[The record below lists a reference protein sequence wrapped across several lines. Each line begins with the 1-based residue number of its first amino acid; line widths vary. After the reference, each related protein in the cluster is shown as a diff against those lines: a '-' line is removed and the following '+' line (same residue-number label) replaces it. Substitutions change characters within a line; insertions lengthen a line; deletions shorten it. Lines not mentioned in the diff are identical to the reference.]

1 MKRCLLLAVATLL
14 SPLSESAAQAGKVQG
29 APSAEGWYLP
39 TADAAGELF
48 VFERGGHLATPVVV
62 LHGGPGADFDY
73 MLPIATGLERE
84 FRFVFYDQRGSLRSR
99 VTPDSISMGKHV
111 ADLEQLRRA
120 LGVERLHLVSHS
132 AGTLLAFEY
141 LKSFP
146 HRVANI
152 VLVGALPHKNGR
164 AHFDKEYA
172 TLWRGLADSAD
183 AFAKREA
190 VQREIRLAGLDRD
203 ALTPKE
209 RSQLAQIRQVGA
221 ERFRV
226 DRWRETMPIRVN
238 PDAARRTRET
248 TEFEYDVGPLLARHE
263 FPVTVVNGEFD
274 YTVGPRNSPLWR
286 RLAETV
292 ARNVRVVVIR
302 DASHN
307 VWYDNPDEFRA
318 ALRRALRRR

>member
-1 MKRCLLLAVATLL
+1 ML
-14 SPLSESAAQAGKVQG
+14 SPLSESGAQAGKAQG

-39 TADAAGELF
+39 TADSAGELF
-48 VFERGGHLATPVVV
+48 VFEKGGHSTTPVVV

-221 ERFRV
+221 ERLRV
-226 DRWRETMPIRVN
+226 DRWRETMPIRVS

-248 TEFEYDVGPLLARHE
+248 TEFEYDVGPLLARLE
-263 FPVTVVNGEFD
+263 FPVTVINGEFD

-318 ALRRALRRR
+318 ALRRALRPR